1 MTNPCQGHAAES
13 ARAEHMKE
21 AERLMRQY
29 TTAVLEQN
37 YEAIAL
43 YHSALLAHIQRG
55 AVPEGW
61 QVVPKEPTPEM
72 LAGGWGY
79 WLNVM
84 EPGKQRDTAA
94 KEYAAMLAAAPA
106 PDQFR
111 AAAKMM
117 AEPAD
122 DRIAAA
128 IHYPECWDTAAYPTV
143 ESALAEVFAHYH
155 CTEHDA
161 PAEVPMP
168 DVFMYGVK
176 EPDGG
181 AWMQEVCVST
191 LKGDVDELVD
201 DLNEGREDADTRYTS
216 VSLVTTDD
224 AERYGDAREDAGYA
238 RGLKEAGRDAE
249 IEALRLYV
257 RALCKAV
264 DAATEFA
271 GTVAGGASWW
281 DDVWADHA
289 AALDRAR
296 ERISQAA
303 LRGEVK

>member
-21 AERLMRQY
+21 AERLMRHY

-43 YHSALLAHIQRG
+43 YHFTLLAHIQRG
-55 AVPEGW
+55 AVPVYCTPTEHEGRI
-61 QVVPKEPTPEM
+61 VDEHTSEPIPNADGFV
-72 LAGGWGY
+72 LY
-79 WLNVM
+79 
-84 EPGKQRDTAA
+84 
-94 KEYAAMLAAAPA
+94 AAPA
-106 PDQFR
+106 PDRFR

-117 AEPAD
+117 AVQPACMTCSGHGMVGGLLPNGGGYQAD
-122 DRIAAA
+122 
-128 IHYPECWDTAAYPTV
+128 PCPKCTV
-143 ESALAEVFAHYH
+143 P
-155 CTEHDA
+155 A
-161 PAEVPMP
+161 PAEVLMP
-168 DVFMYGVK
+168 KPVAYGFGNTAITGHTNRLMMVRIDIPGGDQYAGAFWLPLVLADEAHTYGVACRAAG
-176 EPDGG
+176 E
-181 AWMQEVCVST
+181 A
-191 LKGDVDELVD
+191 
-201 DLNEGREDADTRYTS
+201 
-216 VSLVTTDD
+216 
-224 AERYGDAREDAGYA
+224 AGYA
-238 RGLKEAGRDAE
+238 RGLRDAVRDAD

-264 DAATEFA
+264 DAATDFA

>member
-1 MTNPCQGHAAES
+1 MS
-13 ARAEHMKE
+13 DYMKE
-21 AERLMRQY
+21 AERLLSEYGDAVSDAVVFAQDPAGYSMRM
-29 TTAVLEQN
+29 E
-37 YEAIAL
+37 EATRA
-43 YHSALLAHIQRG
+43 AMLAHIQRG

-61 QVVPKEPTPEM
+61 QLVPKEPTPEM

-84 EPGKQRDTAA
+84 APGKQRDTAA
-94 KEYAAMLAAAPA
+94 KEYTAMLAAAPA

-111 AAAKMM
+111 DAAKMV
-117 AEPAD
+117 P
-122 DRIAAA
+122 
-128 IHYPECWDTAAYPTV
+128 
-143 ESALAEVFAHYH
+143 
-155 CTEHDA
+155 A

-168 DVFMYGVK
+168 
-176 EPDGG
+176 EPDTHCYDDDE
-181 AWMQEVCVST
+181 QR
-191 LKGDVDELVD
+191 DVWSRTYQML
-201 DLNEGREDADTRYTS
+201 T
-216 VSLVTTDD
+216 
-224 AERYGDAREDAGYA
+224 YGDAREAAGYA
-238 RGLKEAGRDAE
+238 RGLRDAVRDAD

-264 DAATEFA
+264 DAATGFA